1 MLVYPEK
8 HSRHVTLAQETMRW
22 GLMIIRVILTS
33 YELWDD
39 PPNISLY
46 RHDYRMVLESIC
58 FLYTNI
64 NDGVQMSYYQLNPAI
79 ISPSLLTIPLK
90 PH

>member
-33 YELWDD
+33 YELWDNFQTRAEFEARCWAHVNVSTHVD
-39 PPNISLY
+39 YLHMRIRLEKMCSTDSLEC
-46 RHDYRMVLESIC
+46 LP
-58 FLYTNI
+58 F
-64 NDGVQMSYYQLNPAI
+64 
-79 ISPSLLTIPLK
+79 
-90 PH
+90 